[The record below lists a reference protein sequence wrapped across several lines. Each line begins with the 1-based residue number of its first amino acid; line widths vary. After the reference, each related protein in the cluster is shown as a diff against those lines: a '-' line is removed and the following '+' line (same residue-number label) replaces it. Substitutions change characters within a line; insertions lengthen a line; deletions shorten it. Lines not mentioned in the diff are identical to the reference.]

1 MTLAKLIPYTNMT
14 KTERYSVI
22 QKFSIHGATILNF
35 LNTFSLIVGFT
46 TRYMQQR
53 GNSTNSR
60 KFGSLPAV
68 VWVIRDLAM
77 LVPTEWANKQDLPL
91 VSSLPWGHPSP
102 LLTGQLAQCGP
113 ET

>member
-14 KTERYSVI
+14 KRERYSVI

-53 GNSTNSR
+53 GNSQIHA
-60 KFGSLPAV
+60 SLV
-68 VWVIRDLAM
+68 VYLQW
-77 LVPTEWANKQDLPL
+77 
-91 VSSLPWGHPSP
+91 SG
-102 LLTGQLAQCGP
+102 
-113 ET
+113 